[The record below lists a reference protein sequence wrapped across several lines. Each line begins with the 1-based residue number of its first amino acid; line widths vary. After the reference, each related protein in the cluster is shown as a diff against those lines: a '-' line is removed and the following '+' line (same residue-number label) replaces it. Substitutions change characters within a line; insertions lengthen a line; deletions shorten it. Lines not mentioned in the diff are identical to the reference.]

1 MMLPP
6 LPRVKGKEDAAAGAS
21 AVATICELCDLYTRN
36 DLDGKWTELAA
47 VYDQRRNVDNFRE
60 ILDLSAPDARMGD
73 LNGWHLERMAVGE
86 FDAGAGASASDL
98 AEIKRETRMIKQTL
112 MKVMASGR
120 SFKAKRGEI
129 EAAMAK
135 QREALTV
142 ELTEAKE
149 FLGQAHLLNA
159 CDSAAVEVSEP
170 APVEERLRATVKHPE
185 LSPTVDLS
193 EAPSI

>member
-1 MMLPP
+1 MARQEPTLR
-6 LPRVKGKEDAAAGAS
+6 LQS
-21 AVATICELCDLYTRN
+21 
-36 DLDGKWTELAA
+36 
-47 VYDQRRNVDNFRE
+47 QRRNVDNFRE
-60 ILDLSAPDARMGD
+60 ILDLSAPSARMGD

-86 FDAGAGASASDL
+86 FEPGADASASDL
-98 AEIKRETRMIKQTL
+98 AEIKRESRLIKQTL
-112 MKVMASGR
+112 MKVLANGR
-120 SFKAKRGEI
+120 DFKAQRDEL

-159 CDSAAVEVSEP
+159 CDSAAIEVSEP
-170 APVEERLRATVKHPE
+170 APVEERLRSTVKHPE

-193 EAPSI
+193 DVPSI

>member
-1 MMLPP
+1 MM
-6 LPRVKGKEDAAAGAS
+6 RSKAKEDGAAGANS
-21 AVATICELCDLYTRN
+21 AASICELCDLYTRN
-36 DLDGKWTELAA
+36 DLDGKWTELAE

-60 ILDLSAPDARMGD
+60 ILDLSAPSARMGD

-86 FDAGAGASASDL
+86 FEPGADASASDL
-98 AEIKRETRMIKQTL
+98 AEIKRESRLIKQTL
-112 MKVMASGR
+112 MKVLANGR
-120 SFKAKRGEI
+120 DFKAQRDEL

-159 CDSAAVEVSEP
+159 CDSAAIEVSEP
-170 APVEERLRATVKHPE
+170 APVEERLRSTVKHPE

-193 EAPSI
+193 DVPSI

>member
-1 MMLPP
+1 
-6 LPRVKGKEDAAAGAS
+6 
-21 AVATICELCDLYTRN
+21 
-36 DLDGKWTELAA
+36 
-47 VYDQRRNVDNFRE
+47 
-60 ILDLSAPDARMGD
+60 MGG

-86 FDAGAGASASDL
+86 FEPGADTNANDL
-98 AEIKRETRMIKQTL
+98 AEIKRESQVIKQTL
-112 MKVMASGR
+112 MKVLANGR
-120 SFKAKRGEI
+120 DFKTKRDEL

-159 CDSAAVEVSEP
+159 CDSAVIEVSEP
-170 APVEERLRATVKHPE
+170 APVEERLRATVKPPE
-185 LSPTVDLS
+185 LSPVVDLS

>member
-1 MMLPP
+1 MLP
-6 LPRVKGKEDAAAGAS
+6 RCKGKDDDAAAS
-21 AVATICELCDLYTRN
+21 ATAAATICELCDLYTRN
-36 DLDGKWTELAA
+36 DLDGKWTELAE

-60 ILDLSAPDARMGD
+60 ILDLSAPNARMGG

-86 FDAGAGASASDL
+86 FEPGAGANSNDL
-98 AEIKRETRMIKQTL
+98 AEIKRESQVIKQTL
-112 MKVMASGR
+112 MKVLANGR
-120 SFKAKRGEI
+120 DFKTKRDEL

-159 CDSAAVEVSEP
+159 CDSAVIEVSEP
-170 APVEERLRATVKHPE
+170 APVEERLRATVKLPE

>member
-1 MMLPP
+1 MLP
-6 LPRVKGKEDAAAGAS
+6 RSKRKDDGTAVGAS
-21 AVATICELCDLYTRN
+21 GAATICEMCDLYTRN
-36 DLDGKWTELAA
+36 DLDGKWSELAE

-60 ILDLSAPDARMGD
+60 ILDLSAPSARMGD

-86 FDAGAGASASDL
+86 FEPGAGASANDL
-98 AEIKRETRMIKQTL
+98 AEIKRESRLIKQTL
-112 MKVMASGR
+112 VKVMANGR
-120 SFKAKRGEI
+120 DFKAKRDEL

-159 CDSAAVEVSEP
+159 CDSAAIEVSEP
-170 APVEERLRATVKHPE
+170 APVEARLRATVKHPE
-185 LSPTVDLS
+185 LLPTVDLS